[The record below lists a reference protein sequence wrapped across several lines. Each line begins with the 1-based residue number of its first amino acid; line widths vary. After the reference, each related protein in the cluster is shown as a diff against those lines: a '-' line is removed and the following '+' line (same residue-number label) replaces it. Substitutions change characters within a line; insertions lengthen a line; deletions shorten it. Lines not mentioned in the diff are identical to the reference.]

1 MNRLD
6 PVQAKGD
13 FADQATILYLG
24 TVSGD
29 PIHERTLAGIRRYA
43 ALRGWDV
50 RCEAKRPSLAAELP
64 SVLASHRPVAGCV
77 VEASDEPAALS
88 QRLFGRVPAVFLHA
102 REKLRRSGAVCVN
115 ADNEA
120 IARAAFAELSLGRP
134 AAYAVVGV
142 REGFSWSRARAREFR
157 RLASNADA
165 PCHLFPTRRES
176 RSERLERLAAWV
188 RTLPPKTAV
197 FAVNDFTAAYVAAAA
212 RMSRRHI
219 PRDLSL
225 IGVDDNAEVCE
236 TSKPTISS
244 IRLDHERAGFLAA
257 RSLGNIISHRGTESR
272 RNHVLHNSQMLSVPG
287 DLLCGSVTLCD
298 KKHFPVGPLMAVW
311 RESTRGRGRR
321 EPFVLKAVE
330 TIRRE
335 ACDGLTAEALARR
348 FPVSQT
354 LFNLRFRE
362 ATGHSVLDEILHVRL
377 EKAFELLST
386 TDTPVGIVADFCG
399 FGCYRALDRIFRTRL
414 GMSMSEWRKRNAN
427 LKNFSQK

>member
-6 PVQAKGD
+6 LVHGNGN
-13 FADQATILYLG
+13 FADPATILYLG
-24 TVSGD
+24 TVRGD

-142 REGFSWSRARAREFR
+142 REGFSWSRIRAREFR

-176 RSERLERLAAWV
+176 RSERLDRLAAWV

-257 RSLGNIISHRGTESR
+257 RMLGENHSLS
-272 RNHVLHNSQMLSVPG
+272 
-287 DLLCGSVTLCD
+287 
-298 KKHFPVGPLMAVW
+298 FGPLMAVW

-362 ATGHSVLDEILHVRL
+362 ATGHSVLDEIQHVRL
-377 EKAFELLST
+377 EHVFALLAE
-386 TDTPVGIVADFCG
+386 TDTAIGAIADMCGYRSGI
-399 FGCYRALDRIFRTRL
+399 ALKWIFRKRT
-414 GMSMSEWRKRNAN
+414 GMSMSEWRRLNRH
-427 LKNFSQK
+427 